1 MSVVIAL
8 IPVALAVAASAA
20 ARRRAEEEGHVALA
34 IQTRMKDGELI
45 VRALEMLGCE
55 AELDASGVRATRN
68 QFEFTFSRG
77 EDGVLEARFGP
88 DVAPDEAEMFVHD
101 LDHEYTRL
109 VQERVHRR
117 VIERAREYGLT
128 LESEEVED
136 DDSILLTLRAE
147 EGGSA

>member
-20 ARRRAEEEGHVALA
+20 ARRRAEEEGHATLA
-34 IQTRMKDGELI
+34 IQTRMRDDELI
-45 VRALEMLGCE
+45 VRALEVMQCD

-77 EDGVLEARFGP
+77 VDGVLEARFGP

-101 LDHEYTRL
+101 LDREYTRL
-109 VQERVHRR
+109 VQERVYRR
-117 VIERAREYGLT
+117 VIERAQEYGMA
-128 LESEEVED
+128 LESEEIEE
-136 DDSILLTLRAE
+136 DDSIVLTLRAGE
-147 EGGSA
+147 RASA